1 MGLFEDL
8 GNILKPS
15 MNKIV
20 IEPKE
25 CKEVTLESDAT
36 NIETIYSVDS
46 TTKRKDTY
54 ILFDS
59 AIRPGR
65 KCVYSLVGVWKQ
77 MKVKGNV
84 VILHKEN
91 DGYEECKTCNKK

>member
-1 MGLFEDL
+1 
-8 GNILKPS
+8 
-15 MNKIV
+15 MNIV

-25 CKEVTLESDAT
+25 RKEVTLYDDAT
-36 NIETIYSVDS
+36 NIETTYSIDKA
-46 TTKRKDTY
+46 TKRKDTY

-59 AIRPGR
+59 SIRPGR
-65 KCVYSLVGVWKQ
+65 KCVHSLVGVWKQ

-91 DGYEECKTCNKK
+91 DGYEECKTCNKKQDATI